1 MTAPVTDL
9 PVFATVEQR
18 RTALR
23 ALAVAAEDLP
33 PVVVRA
39 KLYAWAD
46 RSLSNADRDRAWH
59 DLVDAVETA
68 DALDRGELLPRDV
81 AAGAPYL
88 AAQVAEDDVQKA
100 LDGLV
105 AS

>member
-1 MTAPVTDL
+1 MSTATVVTD
-9 PVFATVEQR
+9 R
-18 RTALR
+18 RAALR
-23 ALAVAAEDLP
+23 ALAVAVEDID
-33 PVVVRA
+33 RQTIQK

-81 AAGAPYL
+81 AAGAPHL
-88 AAQVAEDDVQKA
+88 AAQVVEDDVQKA
-100 LDGLV
+100 LDGLTGG
-105 AS
+105 AG